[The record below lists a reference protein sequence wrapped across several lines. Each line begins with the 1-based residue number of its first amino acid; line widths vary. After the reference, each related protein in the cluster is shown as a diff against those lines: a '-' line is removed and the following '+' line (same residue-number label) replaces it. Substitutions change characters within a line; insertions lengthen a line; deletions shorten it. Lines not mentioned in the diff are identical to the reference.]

1 MSRVRASWLAA
12 QLSWRE
18 SAPSVPRRELAGVA
32 ARFDPGLDLQG
43 VQGGFHGVLAALGG
57 QVQNIRQ
64 SLAPRIAI
72 RPVCHAFGD
81 RIEESHRAVLIG
93 ADHRIADGTEGDLS
107 ALLLLVEFGFDRGG
121 PADHVG
127 SDQAAHQQGE
137 QPEHEHQAER
147 VLEGALGL
155 VLCDP
160 GSLLLEFEHQGQLR
174 HDLVLHRHDLAI
186 EQTLRRFQ
194 PAFVQQE
201 QDGVLR
207 AFPLPCQQHGVVQI
221 NPLRAA
227 QSARHEAGSGLDE
240 QARVLAETLP
250 EFVPVEG
257 IGGMHHVI
265 QDHGPLARGM
275 AHFPDQR
282 HLGVVRP
289 DDRFQVFVHDAHAAQ
304 ARHHERHHQPQHQG
318 ETGKAQIS
326 CRSHAA
332 ASPNLF
338 HQYC

>member
-1 MSRVRASWLAA
+1 MSWL
-12 QLSWRE
+12 E
-18 SAPSVPRRELAGVA
+18 SPHDSTQAP
-32 ARFDPGLDLQG
+32 DLQG
-43 VQGGFHGVLAALGG
+43 VLDAVHRVLAVLGG
-57 QVQNIRQ
+57 QMQNIRQ

-72 RPVCHAFGD
+72 RPACHALGD
-81 RIEESHRAVLIG
+81 RVEESHRAALIG

-121 PADHVG
+121 PADHIE

-147 VLEGALGL
+147 VLEGALGP

-174 HDLVLHRHDLAI
+174 HDLVLHRHDLVI
-186 EQTLRRFQ
+186 EQMPRGVQL
-194 PAFVQQE
+194 AFVQQD

-207 AFPLPCQQHGVVQI
+207 ILSLPCQQQGVVQI
-221 NPLRAA
+221 NPFLPA
-227 QSARHEAGSGLDE
+227 QPARHEAGPGLDE
-240 QARVLAETLP
+240 HARVPAETLP

-257 IGGMHHVI
+257 IGGMRHVM

-289 DDRFQVFVHDAHAAQ
+289 DDRFQIFVHDAHAAQ
-304 ARHHERHHQPQHQG
+304 PCHHERHHQTQHQS
-318 ETGKAQIS
+318 ETRKAQIS
-326 CRSHAA
+326 CRLHPAG
-332 ASPNLF
+332 SPDFF
-338 HQYC
+338 HHYN